1 MTDKN
6 ISITIKN
13 FGKKNDLMLLLF
25 NAVFLVLGLLSLFLN
40 WRNAITIILIFVLI
54 FLDKKFRTKFSI
66 LIIIYVVSIILI
78 SQIPEI
84 EFVEIL
90 ANSILFSPLFFYE
103 SSLESIKDY
112 QKEDSFEV
120 FYLDS
125 SRLKC
130 LHTEDNDYKSYALN
144 PKQFLKTFSVKDINS
159 FIVKETHLLIVTSK
173 FIIIRPRELNVQNIK
188 KIKSFVEENFPE
200 KLNLES
206 ERHKALKNESE
217 MYLSKLLLVLP
228 LILAFI
234 VIHFFGDNG
243 RNHLVTYTS
252 IVVTIFCYIFLII
265 KIKRKK

>member
-1 MTDKN
+1 MNQKN
-6 ISITIKN
+6 LSITIKK
-13 FGKKNDLMLLLF
+13 FGKKNELVLLLF
-25 NAVFLVLGLLSLFLN
+25 NGLFLILGLLSLFLN
-40 WRNAITIILIFVLI
+40 WRNAIAIILIFVLV
-54 FLDKKFRTKFSI
+54 FLDKKFRIKFSI
-66 LIIIYVVSIILI
+66 LSIIYVVSIILI

-90 ANSILFSPLFFYE
+90 ATSILFSPLFFYK

-112 QKEDSFEV
+112 QKNDCFEV

-144 PKQFLKTFSVKDINS
+144 PKQFLKTFRVNEINS
-159 FIVKETHLLIVTSK
+159 FVFERNNLLIVTSK
-173 FIIIRPRELNVQNIK
+173 FIIRPRELNAQNIE
-188 KIKSFVEENFPE
+188 KIQSFVEENFPD

-206 ERHKALKNESE
+206 EHHKALKNESE

-228 LILAFI
+228 LILVFI
-234 VIHFFGDNG
+234 VIYFFGDNG
-243 RNHLVTYTS
+243 RNQLVSYSS
-252 IVVTIFCYIFLII
+252 IAVTMLFYIFLII